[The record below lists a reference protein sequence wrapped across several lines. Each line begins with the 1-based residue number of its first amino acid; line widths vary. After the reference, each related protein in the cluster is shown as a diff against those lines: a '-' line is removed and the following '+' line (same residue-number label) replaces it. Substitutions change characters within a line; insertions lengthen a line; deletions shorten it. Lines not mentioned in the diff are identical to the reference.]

1 MPLKRATCHAL
12 LSFGD
17 QAVHMPLRIQYSEE
31 EGIIPATIE
40 GIQAGLTLFVDGS
53 ADCLD
58 RNTDPRSSTRPLEAT
73 ASWSSGEGEEAL
85 QLLKALE
92 LGPQLC
98 QAQFRCDLS
107 LSGHLSSDVEPEG
120 VQVLRAFVAGSLC
133 LRPWFHASNKTAV
146 VEFYHAAKAWFLQG
160 QDDKARETCEK
171 ALKLGD
177 ELRPLS
183 VEMGDA
189 LHLLGAIHLRQKSL
203 PLAVKCFERA
213 LVIKKV
219 FGNEEEPSDSQIS
232 TLLALGGAQLQSGK
246 ASDALGCFQIVSN
259 ALEEREDQT
268 VMQANVYHKLGAA
281 HRALGQHGQAL
292 QCYQLCLELRETALG
307 HEDLQLI
314 SPLNNLGAE
323 AQQLLKYHEAQHF
336 YLRALALE
344 KKHLGARHLT
354 TATTLGNLGA
364 VYVQLK
370 EPQAVPCLQGAL
382 EVQKKEL
389 GLCHPSVASTM
400 HNLGN
405 ALASTGQDTAAAECL
420 RETLLV
426 WRQAQDKGIGSPKD
440 VAATL
445 HSLGN
450 VYRGLVDATS
460 AQRCFS
466 AALQI
471 REALLGAA
479 HPHTARTRH
488 CLALVGC
495 SLGTPGEAL
504 EELNLA
510 MDGLLQNLG
519 SKHPWTLQARLD
531 ANTLVSSRPGSAG
544 SQNSMGI

>member
-1 MPLKRATCHAL
+1 MIEMCKANIPAGDWVHGEIRVPLKRATCHAL
-12 LSFGD
+12 LRFGD
-17 QAVHMPLRIQYSEE
+17 QTLHMPLRIQHSED

-53 ADCLD
+53 TDCLD
-58 RNTDPRSSTRPLEAT
+58 RSTDPRSSPRPTGPLEAT

-85 QLLKALE
+85 ELLKALE

-107 LSGHLSSDVEPEG
+107 LSGHLSPEVGPEG
-120 VQVLRAFVAGSLC
+120 VQVLRACVAGSLC
-133 LRPWFHASNKTAV
+133 LRPWFHPSNKTAV
-146 VEFYHAAKAWFLQG
+146 VEFYHAAKAWFLQE

-177 ELRPLS
+177 ELRPLP
-183 VEMGDA
+183 VEMADA

-219 FGNEEEPSDSQIS
+219 FENEEEPSDSQLS

-268 VMQANVYHKLGAA
+268 VMQA
-281 HRALGQHGQAL
+281 
-292 QCYQLCLELRETALG
+292 
-307 HEDLQLI
+307 
-314 SPLNNLGAE
+314 
-323 AQQLLKYHEAQHF
+323 
-336 YLRALALE
+336 
-344 KKHLGARHLT
+344 
-354 TATTLGNLGA
+354 
-364 VYVQLK
+364 
-370 EPQAVPCLQGAL
+370 
-382 EVQKKEL
+382 
-389 GLCHPSVASTM
+389 
-400 HNLGN
+400 
-405 ALASTGQDTAAAECL
+405 AECL
-420 RETLLV
+420 RETLLL
-426 WRQAQDKGIGSPKD
+426 WRQTQDGGIGSPKD

-450 VYRGLVDATS
+450 VYRGLVDAAS
-460 AQRCFS
+460 AHRCFS

-488 CLALVGC
+488 CLALAGC
-495 SLGTPGEAL
+495 SLGTPREAL

-531 ANTLVSSRPGSAG
+531 AKTLTSSRPGSAG
-544 SQNSMGI
+544 SQKSMGV